1 MDKFN
6 KATKQV
12 MDYLADNHYCKTIL
26 SVNKV
31 CFNRL
36 RQYLE
41 ESNISYSQETVNDWF
56 DSIKDGLSKQQ
67 QSSYKNA
74 LIRLNDVMAEGSIS
88 MEHDTRHLMSYTV
101 LNPYWKNVLDEFLR
115 SLEKNCAQDTIRG
128 YKHSCARF
136 LVYVQNQGILSATEL
151 SYSCIIKFYEEDI
164 HQGRW
169 GKSILN
175 GKVPAL
181 LNYFYELGNLT
192 FGYTRLFHYLSL
204 GKGSYWND
212 VDDSVHGKIHETID
226 VTETVSSQVL
236 VSYRNDIEKCMTE
249 NEYCRSMVTANVR
262 ALELLLIF
270 LDMNGYP
277 YNPQIAMLW
286 FEGCRLHFGQ
296 ESFTIRRALLL
307 VADYHRT
314 GRFELNS
321 VFREVPRAFLLIP
334 EWCKEAAYKYESYK
348 IQEGWDAST
357 LNMIRSSLCRFC
369 NYLDRIGVK
378 SFQEMNASHIKQ
390 FNENDVHKTA
400 AGKNA
405 YNIRIRKFLIFLGDE
420 GYLTNPML
428 FMSLPC
434 TSAPKET
441 IVVVLSEDEMA
452 QLNTE
457 LYRDDSVLSLR
468 KKAMLLLGLKMGMR
482 ASDIVKLGYDDI
494 NWKKA
499 SIRFV
504 QDKTEVEVD
513 LPMPTDVGNALFR
526 YITEE
531 RGRKNDP
538 RIFLGEKAPY
548 KPVGRATCGRALKA
562 ALPNRNVE
570 GSGFHVTRK
579 TYATNL
585 LRGGVG
591 AAIVADALGQRG
603 ISSVH
608 RYLSL
613 DTERMKMCS
622 LSLEDNG
629 IGGWDDG
636 K

>member
-1 MDKFN
+1 MEKFN
-6 KATKQV
+6 QAIKQV

-26 SVNKV
+26 SANKV

-36 RQYLE
+36 RQYLV
-41 ESNISYSQETVNDWF
+41 ESDISYSQKTTNDWF
-56 DSIKDGLSKQQ
+56 DSIKTGLSTGQ

-74 LIRLNDVMAEGSIS
+74 LMRLSDVMTDGEIS

-115 SLEKNCAQDTIRG
+115 LSEETWAQDTIRG
-128 YKHSCARF
+128 YKNSCARF
-136 LVYVQNQGILSATEL
+136 LIYIQNKGISSVSEIT
-151 SYSCIIKFYEEDI
+151 YSCIIKFYEDDI
-164 HQGRW
+164 HRGRW
-169 GKSILN
+169 GKSLLN
-175 GKVPAL
+175 GKIPAL
-181 LNYFYELGNLT
+181 LNYFYEQGSLT

-212 VDDSVHGKIHETID
+212 VDDSVHVKIREATD
-226 VTETVSSQVL
+226 ALETVPSQVL
-236 VSYRNDIEKCMTE
+236 VSYRNGIEKCMTD
-249 NEYCRSMVTANVR
+249 NGYSRSVVPANVR
-262 ALELLLIF
+262 AIELLLIF

-277 YNPQIAMLW
+277 YNPQIAQLW
-286 FEGCRLHFGQ
+286 FEGCRSHFGQ
-296 ESFTIRRALLL
+296 EDVTIRRALLL
-307 VADYHRT
+307 VAGFHRT
-314 GRFELNS
+314 GRFEINS
-321 VFREVPRAFLLIP
+321 VFRGVPRAFMLIP
-334 EWCKEAAYKYESYK
+334 EWCKEAAYKYEGYK
-348 IQEGWDAST
+348 IQEGWEMST

-369 NYLDRIGVK
+369 NSLDGIGVK
-378 SFQEMNASHIKQ
+378 SFQEINASHIKQ

-400 AGKNA
+400 SGKNA
-405 YNIRIRKFLIFLGDE
+405 YNSKIRKFLIFLGDE
-420 GYLTNPML
+420 GYLSNPML
-428 FMSLPC
+428 FMALPC

-441 IVVVLSEDEMA
+441 IVVVLSEDEME

-457 LYRDDSVLSLR
+457 LYRDDSLLSLR

-494 NWKKA
+494 NWKTA

-504 QDKTEVEVD
+504 QDKTEVEVN

-531 RGRKNDP
+531 RGRKKES
-538 RIFLGEKAPY
+538 RIFLGEKAPH
-548 KPVGRATCGRALKA
+548 KPVGRATCGRALKT
-562 ALPNRNVE
+562 ALPDRHVQ

-591 AAIVADALGQRG
+591 AATVADALGQRG
-603 ISSVH
+603 TSSVD

-613 DTERMKMCS
+613 DSNRMRMCA
-622 LSLEDNG
+622 LSLKENG
-629 IGGWDDG
+629 IGGWDYE

>member
-12 MDYLADNHYCKTIL
+12 LDYLADNHYCKTIL

-41 ESNISYSQETVNDWF
+41 ESDISYSQETVNDWF
-56 DSIKDGLSKQQ
+56 DSIKAGLSKGL

-74 LIRLNDVMAEGSIS
+74 LMRLSDVMTEGSIS

-115 SLEKNCAQDTIRG
+115 SLEKTCAQDTIRG
-128 YKHSCARF
+128 YKNSCARF
-136 LVYVQNQGILSATEL
+136 LIYVQNKGISSASEL
-151 SYSCIIKFYEEDI
+151 SYSCIIKFYEDDI
-164 HQGRW
+164 HPGRW
-169 GKSILN
+169 GKSLLN
-175 GKVPAL
+175 GRIPAL
-181 LNYFYELGNLT
+181 LNYFYEQGTLT

-212 VDDSVHGKIHETID
+212 IDNSVHCKIREAID
-226 VTETVSSQVL
+226 AAETVSSQVL
-236 VSYRNDIEKCMTE
+236 VSYRNGIEKCMTE
-249 NEYCRSMVTANVR
+249 NGYSRSMITANIR
-262 ALELLLIF
+262 AIELLLIF

-277 YNPQIAMLW
+277 YNPQIALLW
-286 FEGCRLHFGQ
+286 FEGCRSHFGQ
-296 ESFTIRRALLL
+296 EDYTIRRALLL
-307 VADYHRT
+307 VADFHRT
-314 GRFELNS
+314 GRFEINS

-334 EWCKEAAYKYESYK
+334 EWCKEAAYRYEGYK
-348 IQEGWDAST
+348 IQEGWEVST

-369 NYLDRIGVK
+369 NYLDGIGVK
-378 SFQEMNASHIKQ
+378 SFQKINASHIKQ

-405 YNIRIRKFLIFLGDE
+405 YNSRIRKFLIFLGDE

-428 FMSLPC
+428 FMALPC

-441 IVVVLSEDEMA
+441 IVVVLSEDEME
-452 QLNTE
+452 QLNAE
-457 LYRDDSVLSLR
+457 LYSEDSILSLR

-482 ASDIVKLGYDDI
+482 ASDIVKLKYDDI
-494 NWKKA
+494 NWKTA

-504 QDKTEVEVD
+504 QDKTEVEVE
-513 LPMPTDVGNALFR
+513 LPMPVDVGNALFR

-531 RGRKNDP
+531 RGRKKDP
-538 RIFLGEKAPY
+538 RIFLGEKAPHR
-548 KPVGRATCGRALKA
+548 PVGRATCGRALKT
-562 ALPNRNVE
+562 ALPDRHAE

-585 LRGGVG
+585 LREGIG
-591 AAIVADALGQRG
+591 AATVADALGQRG
-603 ISSVH
+603 TSSVH

-613 DTERMKMCS
+613 DTERMRMCA
-622 LSLEDNG
+622 LSLEENG
-629 IGGWDDG
+629 IGGWDYG